1 MTRNSLFVPYLSGS
15 LRIDKVKN
23 RGFYIR
29 RPHRQQLG
37 ALEIVMLSKLFVVE
51 VVFLRWRYYIVNV
64 RQSVALSTFDSLFTG
79 Y

>member
-1 MTRNSLFVPYLSGS
+1 MTRNSSSVPYLSGS
-15 LRIDKVKN
+15 LRIDKVKY
-23 RGFYIR
+23 RGFHIR

-51 VVFLRWRYYIVNV
+51 VVFSRWRYHIVNV